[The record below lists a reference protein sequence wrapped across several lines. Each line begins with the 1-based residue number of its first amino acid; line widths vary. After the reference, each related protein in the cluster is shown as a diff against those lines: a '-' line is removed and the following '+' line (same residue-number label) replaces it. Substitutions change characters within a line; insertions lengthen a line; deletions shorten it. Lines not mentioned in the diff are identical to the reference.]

1 MTIEIPDIANTKT
14 ELPAKLNRAGMSE
27 IEVPVRLE
35 VPNFGTYFTM
45 GRADAYV
52 SLDDQAS
59 KGIHMSRLFLAL
71 QNTLEKNPADFNS
84 IRTVLKE
91 FTLSHKESSHSAFVN
106 LRFQYPIRQKALLS
120 NNHGWRS
127 YPCELIGSKKG
138 TEVSLELKLE
148 VSYSSTCPCSA
159 ALARQLIQQKFAET
173 FSDSMLSRS
182 EVIEW
187 LGTPEGILATPHGQR
202 SKLFVHVKQS
212 KDGNDIEIPALIDQI
227 ENTLKT
233 PVQAA
238 VKREDEQEF
247 ARLNGQN
254 LMFAEDAAR
263 RGRQALIDNANIE
276 DFEVRAVH
284 YESLHPHN
292 AEAVASKSY
301 E

>member
-14 ELPAKLNRAGMSE
+14 ELPAKLNKAGMSE

-35 VPNFGTYFTM
+35 VPNFGKYFTM
-45 GRADAYV
+45 GYADAYV
-52 SLDDQAS
+52 SLDDHTS
-59 KGIHMSRLFLAL
+59 KGIHMSRLFIAL
-71 QNTLEKNPADFNS
+71 QNTLESKPANFKSIKN
-84 IRTVLKE
+84 ILEE
-91 FTLSHKESSHSAFVN
+91 FTLSHKDSSHSAFVN
-106 LRFQYPIRQKALLS
+106 LRFQYPVRQKALLS
-120 NNHGWRS
+120 ENYGWRS
-127 YPCELIGSKKG
+127 YPCELIGHKNG
-138 TEVSLELKLE
+138 AEVSLELKFE

-159 ALARQLIQQKFAET
+159 ALARQLIQKKFAST
-173 FSDSMLSRS
+173 FTGATVSR
-182 EVIEW
+182 EEAIEW
-187 LGTPEGILATPHGQR
+187 LGTSEGILATPHGQR
-202 SKLFVHVKQS
+202 SKLFVHVKLAS
-212 KDGNDIEIPALIDQI
+212 DTDDIEIPALIKKI
-227 ENTLKT
+227 ETTLKT

-263 RGRQALIDNANIE
+263 RGRQALLDIPGID

-292 AEAVASKSY
+292 AEAVASKAY